1 MCIFNEAERCLI
13 LSPSV
18 PDYVFLSVQLCRSLG
33 RHPSQRFMSEGKG
46 EEGMMSLNNR
56 LPATGSLC
64 CGRTGL
70 QNDQINQFIL
80 RCIASPY

>member
-33 RHPSQRFMSEGKG
+33 RHPSQRFMSE
-46 EEGMMSLNNR
+46 EEGE
-56 LPATGSLC
+56 
-64 CGRTGL
+64 GRGG
-70 QNDQINQFIL
+70 DDV
-80 RCIASPY
+80 S